1 MQTTTMKHQA
11 EKQFENHKLKH
22 MFSLPKGILGLKK
35 PSKTKGHM
43 ESANHMHEYN
53 MCKTL

>member
-22 MFSLPKGILGLKK
+22 MFSLPQGILGLKK